1 MWNFANLAAPGQY
14 RGQFGTSRTY
24 PYPAPRIPSSPQ
36 RYGGGPLR
44 LDGGTTSSKKDAK
57 DAMVSAGVYKGTA
70 VLTSGVVGAI
80 SAYKGLPEVSGTM
93 GLLSF
98 DVIVGLLLSGAEF
111 AMLWKGKSGKSVAAV
126 GGVSTGLLCHWAA
139 VQGTIW
145 GAGKAKAETPAPAE
159 TKAKGVDYDAHDRG
173 ARALPDAR
181 RNVAPGA
188 ATQGQPARRTFD
200 PYYGM
205 M

>member
-1 MWNFANLAAPGQY
+1 MWNFANLARP
-14 RGQFGTSRTY
+14 GQFGRPSHPY
-24 PYPAPRIPSSPQ
+24 PYPPPRF
-36 RYGGGPLR
+36 GGGPLR
-44 LDGGTTSSKKDAK
+44 ADGGMTTSKKE
-57 DAMVSAGVYKGTA
+57 AMVDAGVYKGTA

-145 GAGKAKAETPAPAE
+145 GAGKAKAETAPAPAA
-159 TKAKGVDYDAHDRG
+159 TKGVNYDAHDRG
-173 ARALPDAR
+173 ARGLPDAR
-181 RNVAPGA
+181 RNVGSSA

>member
-1 MWNFANLAAPGQY
+1 MWNFSNLARPVGS
-14 RGQFGTSRTY
+14 FGRPSY
-24 PYPAPRIPSSPQ
+24 PYASPPPRPSFLSFNKSN
-36 RYGGGPLR
+36 GEIG
-44 LDGGTTSSKKDAK
+44 SAKKA
-57 DAMVSAGVYKGTA
+57 AMVDAGVYKGTA
-70 VLTSGVVGAI
+70 VLTAGAVGAI

-98 DVIVGLLLSGAEF
+98 DVIVGLLLSGAEM

-145 GAGKAKAETPAPAE
+145 GAGKARTEVPAAKTE
-159 TKAKGVDYDAHDRG
+159 AKGVDYGAHDRG
-173 ARALPDAR
+173 APRALPDAR
-181 RNVAPGA
+181 RNPSSAS
-188 ATQGQPARRTFD
+188 TQGQAAPAHRTFD

>member
-1 MWNFANLAAPGQY
+1 MWNFANLARPT
-14 RGQFGTSRTY
+14 GQFGRPGHPY
-24 PYPAPRIPSSPQ
+24 PYPPPHFNRAN
-36 RYGGGPLR
+36 GEM
-44 LDGGTTSSKKDAK
+44 TASKKA
-57 DAMVSAGVYKGTA
+57 AMVDAGVYKGTA
-70 VLTSGVVGAI
+70 VLTSGIVGAI
-80 SAYKGLPEVSGTM
+80 SAYKGLPEVKGTM

-145 GAGKAKAETPAPAE
+145 GAGKAKAETTVPPAA
-159 TKAKGVDYDAHDRG
+159 TKGFDYDAHEGGTRT
-173 ARALPDAR
+173 AALPDAR
-181 RNVAPGA
+181 RNAPVATA
-188 ATQGQPARRTFD
+188 PARARTFD